1 MTQFSV
7 AKCAELVGV
16 KERTIHRK
24 IKDGKLSATK
34 NHQGYFVVDAAE
46 LYRVYPQQSDQDKTP
61 KTETDK
67 PENVIIENSIND
79 ATLRSQLE
87 VATQH
92 IRLLEDQL
100 VYYKTRL
107 DKLEAREDKLLES
120 ALENQKL
127 LTSSNKLLIGS
138 NSKKKKRWFGR

>member
-7 AKCAELVGV
+7 AKCAEIVGV

-46 LYRVYPQQSDQDKTP
+46 LYRVYPQQSDQDITP
-61 KTETDK
+61 KIKTDN
-67 PENVIIENSIND
+67 PENAIISNNGND
-79 ATLRSQLE
+79 ETLRSKIELMTKHIGVLE
-87 VATQH
+87 
-92 IRLLEDQL
+92 EQL
-100 VYYKTRL
+100 VFYKKRL

-127 LTSSNKLLIGS
+127 LTASNTKT
-138 NSKKKKRWFGR
+138 KKRWFGR